1 MYDILCYM
9 FRLLVF
15 KSQELQYAARN
26 EQYEKSNI
34 TVYTIFWAK
43 AWHVYRPKETKH
55 AHTDEN

>member
-1 MYDILCYM
+1 M
-9 FRLLVF
+9 VF

-26 EQYEKSNI
+26 EQYKNSKI
-34 TVYTIFWAK
+34 TVYTKFWAK